1 MAPHQRRKHGTL
13 RLHTDMY
20 IFHAC
25 FVRDGQWFSVEADNS
40 SIKQQ
45 YLLSEFGR
53 QPPGVSEA
61 SPRELSVTPST
72 VSHPITSGG
81 SGFCVW
87 GRFFCGPKSAAHA
100 TLLSQSPPPFGAQRG
115 RQVRARIRGCV
126 WGPAWT
132 RPVGGRT
139 SVRFPASGVVV
150 YGHSSLQKLR
160 FMDSLL

>member
-1 MAPHQRRKHGTL
+1 MALHHRRKHGTL

-25 FVRDGQWFSVEADNS
+25 FVRDGQWFSVEVDNS

-81 SGFCVW
+81 SGFRVW
-87 GRFFCGPKSAAHA
+87 GRFFCGPKSPAHA
-100 TLLSQSPPPFGAQRG
+100 TLLSQSPPPFGAQTG
-115 RQVRARIRGCV
+115 QVRARLRGRV
-126 WGPAWT
+126 WG
-132 RPVGGRT
+132 PVGGRT

-150 YGHSSLQKLR
+150 YGHSSLQKLW